1 MEARARTVQ
10 VERHLKYQFSQEERN
25 NLASELANAY
35 YDRSEL
41 ESQLSSIKADF
52 KGRIGS
58 IETQIEK
65 HTRKIR
71 DGYEMREIECEV
83 QFHTPVDGQKRIV
96 RLDTGEE
103 VAIEY
108 MLPHER
114 QEILPFVQPEPEP
127 EPEQETPQEPRIWPK
142 YTPET
147 GTYDKTNALRL
158 RKDLGDED
166 WFEILL
172 LEVDEG
178 SWQSTYEYKIERFE
192 RLDQPITDMH
202 EADEKATCIYS
213 AGIMA
218 CNELRELLLK
228 KLKGNLRTKI
238 EAAIDA
244 IDVYR
249 MLMEDTVLAE
259 QKPASGP
266 ESGPES

>member
-1 MEARARTVQ
+1 MEARARTVE
-10 VERHLKYQFSQEERN
+10 VTRLLKYSFSRDEIVDIARQQADSAFSRN
-25 NLASELANAY
+25 
-35 YDRSEL
+35 EL
-41 ESQLSSIKADF
+41 EAQLDSIKADF
-52 KGRIGS
+52 KGRLGLLETS
-58 IETQIEK
+58 IDKAQ
-65 HTRKIR
+65 RKIR

-83 QFHTPVDGQKRIV
+83 QFHTPEDGQKRIV

-114 QEILPFVQPEPEP
+114 QEILPFAQP
-127 EPEQETPQEPRIWPK
+127 EPEQEAQQEPRIWPK
-142 YTPET
+142 YDPET
-147 GTYDKTNALRL
+147 GFYDKTNALRL
-158 RKDLGDED
+158 HKDLGEED
-166 WFEILL
+166 WFEIVL

-192 RLDQPITDMH
+192 RVDQPITDVH

-244 IDVYR
+244 IDAYR